1 MDVEKLKTVIREQ
14 GIKNSDL
21 AKALGIDESTF
32 YRKMLNGSF
41 SVAQANK
48 MVEILGMDSKE
59 ANSIFFN
66 GKLA

>member
-1 MDVEKLKTVIREQ
+1 MDVERLKAVIREQ

-21 AKALGIDESTF
+21 AKALNIDESTF
-32 YRKMLNGSF
+32 YRKMLNGNF

-59 ANSIFFN
+59 ANTIFFS